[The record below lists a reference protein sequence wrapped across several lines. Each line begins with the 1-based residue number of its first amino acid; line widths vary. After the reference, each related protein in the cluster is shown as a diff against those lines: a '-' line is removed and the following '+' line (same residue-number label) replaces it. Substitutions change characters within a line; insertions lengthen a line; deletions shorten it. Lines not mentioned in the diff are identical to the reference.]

1 MSTQIVQGK
10 INIPRA
16 TGLLVVVVENSN
28 PNGDPDQES
37 DPRRRSHDNRGMI
50 TGVSFKRK
58 LRDLVLRKDGQVW
71 QKVAG
76 RLCIP
81 ERNGIWSNGGYFFD
95 ILEDRDL
102 PGSKVKS
109 LIADGD
115 KRKDFDAF
123 QKQYWDG
130 RVFGNTFLP
139 EETKGNHVRSGVVHF
154 GLATSVS
161 PVRVHRL
168 TKTKMAPTGGRK
180 EEEEGLTRGMA
191 PLAHRVVEHGVYTMP
206 YFVNPTGAQGKR
218 GTGCTALDLRLLL
231 ELIRYAYSHTKSD
244 IRPLVEI
251 HHAWYAEHEDGLGS
265 FSEFE
270 FIEKLTPKR
279 EGGDTEKPSVSGIP
293 IEKQYTIPTEL
304 PMEGENKFRGKLKGD
319 KLYDLCIE
327 LPEWYNQIK
336 GEGGNGN

>member
-1 MSTQIVQGK
+1 MQEK
-10 INIPRA
+10 IPIPRA
-16 TGLLVVVVENSN
+16 TGLLVIVVENSN

-81 ERNGIWSNGGYFFD
+81 SRDGIWSSGGYFFD

-102 PGSKVKS
+102 AGSQVKK
-109 LIADGD
+109 LIADGEE
-115 KRKDFDAF
+115 KREFHAF

-130 RVFGNTFLP
+130 RIFGNTFLP
-139 EETKGNHVRSGVVHF
+139 EETKGYHVRSGVVHF

-168 TKTKMAPTGGRK
+168 TKTKTAPTGGLK
-180 EEEEGLTRGMA
+180 EEGEGLTRGMA
-191 PLAHRVVEHGVYTMP
+191 PLAHRVVEHGIYTMP

-231 ELIRYAYSHTKSD
+231 ELIRYAYPHTKSD
-244 IRPLVEI
+244 IRPLVEVR
-251 HHAWYAEHEDGLGS
+251 HAWYAEHEDDLGS

-270 FIEKLTPKR
+270 FIEKLTPRRK
-279 EGGDTEKPSVSGIP
+279 GGDKDKPSISGVP
-293 IEKQYTIPTEL
+293 LEEQYDVPNEL
-304 PMEGENKFRGKLKGD
+304 ANEGERKFRGKLKNG
-319 KLYDLCIE
+319 KLYDLCVE
-327 LPEWYNQIK
+327 LPGWCSQIM
-336 GEGGNGN
+336 GEGGNGE